1 MLTLNDKKVDF
12 LRDLIC
18 MFYEQTCDTDRVCA
32 ASTVVGVLDYIISTE
47 NITERVEN
55 TALAREEVESMDWTR
70 EESDW

>member
-1 MLTLNDKKVDF
+1 MLTLSDKKIDF

-18 MFYEQTCDTDRVCA
+18 MFYEQTSDTDRVCA

-47 NITERVEN
+47 NVTERTEA
-55 TALAREEVESMDWTR
+55 TERTR

>member
-1 MLTLNDKKVDF
+1 MLTLSDKKIDF

-18 MFYEQTCDTDRVCA
+18 MFYERTSDTDRVCA

-47 NITERVEN
+47 NVTERTEA
-55 TALAREEVESMDWTR
+55 TERTR